1 MPTIYIYFN
10 LFFFLGSREVIAER
24 ILKFLY
30 NPDETQVVENPE
42 EDVDDEEEVQ
52 EDLEAVEPEKK
63 RNDRSE
69 RGYKHSGG
77 RPKRSTVGKSIF

>member
-1 MPTIYIYFN
+1 M
-10 LFFFLGSREVIAER
+10 IAER

-42 EDVDDEEEVQ
+42 EEEDVDDDDEEDVQ

-63 RNDRSE
+63 RHERSE
-69 RGYKHSGG
+69 RGYKSSGG
-77 RPKRSTVGKSIF
+77 RPKRSTVGKSIY